1 MRGNLTMLSPTGL
14 LRLLIN
20 NKSLQRKMAVWCS
33 ISIALMLI
41 VYQCTHVTNS
51 EKIGK
56 VNITGIVNQ
65 FVQSQ
70 IKVNESDIL
79 RKKHIKVFGHQL
91 ELILQRIS
99 KNEHVVLLPSEAV
112 IAGAK
117 DYTEAVQQELKKI
130 LKNDDSD

>member
-1 MRGNLTMLSPTGL
+1 MLSPTGL
-14 LRLLIN
+14 LRSLIN
-20 NKSLQRKMAVWCS
+20 DKSLQRKIALWCS
-33 ISIALMLI
+33 ISIALMLMA
-41 VYQCTHVTNS
+41 YLLTHFTSS

-70 IKVNESDIL
+70 IKVNESDTL

-91 ELILQRIS
+91 ELILQKIS
-99 KNEHVVLLPSEAV
+99 TSEHVVLLPSEAV

-117 DYTEAVQQELKKI
+117 DYTDAVQQELKKI